1 MPQETGSH
9 DDLEGKSLNTKR
21 IEKKK
26 KKQLLRCISINLG
39 TMSECGFEGC

>member
-26 KKQLLRCISINLG
+26 KTIAQMHQHKPG
-39 TMSECGFEGC
+39 DHV